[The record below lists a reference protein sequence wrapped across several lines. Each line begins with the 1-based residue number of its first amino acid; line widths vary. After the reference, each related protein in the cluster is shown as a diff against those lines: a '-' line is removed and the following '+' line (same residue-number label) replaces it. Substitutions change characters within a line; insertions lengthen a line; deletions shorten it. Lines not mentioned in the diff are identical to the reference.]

1 MQTRIPLPGN
11 GGEALQRGVEQGTNL
26 WQQLIG
32 QGVNL
37 GKMHQQ
43 GQQFEKT
50 LGFNEKQLAQQHMH
64 HQDTIGI
71 QMKQLEQAAAL
82 LPHQIQHLIDQHQIT
97 PYQAQNLYAQGMSH
111 LAQAKKD
118 MMFANLLY

>member
-1 MQTRIPLPGN
+1 MPLNIPN
-11 GGEALQRGVEQGTNL
+11 YTGGAEALQRGVEQGTGL
-26 WQQLIG
+26 WQQMMGHGI
-32 QGVNL
+32 NL

-43 GQQFEKT
+43 GQQFNQT

-82 LPHQIQHLIDQHQIT
+82 LPYQIQHLII
-97 PYQAQNLYAQGMSH
+97 
-111 LAQAKKD
+111 
-118 MMFANLLY
+118 